1 MKIFYEIKKQ
11 HSPICYTVYQVRKSP
26 YNSDYYDIYA
36 KTVLN
41 GDERFKGYN
50 LAFKTVESAIEFLN
64 A

>member
-1 MKIFYEIKKQ
+1 MKIFYEIKKE
-11 HSPICYTVYQVRKSP
+11 HSPICYTIYQVRESKH
-26 YNSDYYDIYA
+26 NSSYFDIYA